1 MDLAKVKKRLIQ
13 EEGKKHFPYR
23 CSADKISIGVGRN
36 LEDRGI
42 SDITIDQ
49 MLDEDIDICVGELRQ
64 NLSWFDNAPS
74 GIQDVLIDLAF
85 NMGVPKLLTF
95 VKTLELLRTSQYAKA
110 SDELLRSRYAA
121 MLPNRSGRNAEMI
134 RGHAD

>member
-1 MDLAKVKKRLIQ
+1 MDLEKVKKRLIV

-23 CSADKISIGVGRN
+23 CSANKITIGVGRN
-36 LEDRGI
+36 LEDRGV

-95 VKTLELLRTSQYAKA
+95 VKTLELLRTSQYDKA
-110 SDELLRSRYAA
+110 ADELLRSRYAA
-121 MLPNRSGRNAEMI
+121 TLPQRSGRNANMI
-134 RGHAD
+134 RDHAS